1 MYASARRI
9 FARLASEIF
18 LSSLQSGFFS
28 NLLGKKKLANSKQF
42 QMTQR
47 ESMKSEARSSKQIQ
61 MTKNTRVQTKLIR
74 IPRFGIARVLT
85 YWAAV
90 CFGFRYSNFGFCF
103 GLFLGAIN
111 LGEVV
116 LLNS

>member
-1 MYASARRI
+1 MYASARRF

-18 LSSLQSGFFS
+18 LSSLQSGFSS
-28 NLLGKKKLANSKQF
+28 NLLDKDQNYKFETRNPKFETNSKRKYKTNTTF
-42 QMTQR
+42 QT
-47 ESMKSEARSSKQIQ
+47 
-61 MTKNTRVQTKLIR
+61 TVIR

-103 GLFLGAIN
+103 GLFLGALN